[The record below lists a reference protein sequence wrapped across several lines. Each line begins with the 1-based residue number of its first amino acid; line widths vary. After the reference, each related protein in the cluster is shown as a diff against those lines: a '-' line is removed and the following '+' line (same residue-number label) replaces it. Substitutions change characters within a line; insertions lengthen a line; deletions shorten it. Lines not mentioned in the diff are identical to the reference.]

1 MVASGWEHC
10 EAKGGAVLGSVH
22 YATLRV
28 FGYAVVPLN
37 CFRVMIV

>member
-22 YATLRV
+22 YATPV